1 MDIDHHPEFIDDT
14 AFVAPNA
21 TIVGR
26 VKVEAEASVWF
37 GCVLRGDNDPI
48 VVGPRSNVQDL
59 SMIHTDEGVPC
70 TVGAG
75 VTVGHRVVLHGA
87 TIGDGALIGIGAIL
101 LNGARVGEQAV
112 VGAGAVV
119 TEGQE
124 IPPRHLALG
133 VPAKV
138 VRELTDEELT
148 RLKHAADHYVERAKA
163 FRARGG

>member
-87 TIGDGALIGIGAIL
+87 SIGDGALIGIGAIV